1 MPELTIFAKMI
12 KNFTS
17 STTRGTMIGYYYTT
31 LEASIAYIEE
41 LRDLN
46 EIVKREQQLKGA
58 RESIRQ
64 SLAHFGMNN

>member
-1 MPELTIFAKMI
+1 MI

-41 LRDLN
+41 LQDSKELIKQK
-46 EIVKREQQLKGA
+46 EQLKTA
-58 RESIRQ
+58 RLSMANL
-64 SLAHFGMNN
+64 SNLNFTGNNM